1 MKTEN
6 LNVTEL
12 TVNEQE
18 LVCGGAFSDF
28 ANGFCAVV
36 GVAGVVSGGAAWANP
51 VGGTAATAC
60 AIWGVYQLAQ

>member
-1 MKTEN
+1 MKN
-6 LNVTEL
+6 QHIGITEL
-12 TVNEQE
+12 TIEEQSS
-18 LVCGGAFSDF
+18 CSGGAFSDF